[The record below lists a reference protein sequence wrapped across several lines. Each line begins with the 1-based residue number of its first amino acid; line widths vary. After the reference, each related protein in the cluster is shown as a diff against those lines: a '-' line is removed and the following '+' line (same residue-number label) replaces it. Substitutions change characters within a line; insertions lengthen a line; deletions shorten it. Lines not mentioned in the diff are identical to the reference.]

1 MATVKLSKVDVADVL
16 PAPLLKEWQSAMR
29 LAPGCGELP
38 ACREDTAST
47 SFPDMALGERTRP
60 TA

>member
-1 MATVKLSKVDVADVL
+1 MADVL
-16 PAPLLKEWQSAMR
+16 PAPLLEEWQSAMR